1 MYGCTDARA
10 AAPCCAQL
18 DFNEMVQ
25 LQAAG
30 KDGKAN
36 NMLID
41 VKKGKKTLASAYM
54 KGSKSKGID
63 LSGVAP
69 DVPTPITAVLM
80 EEGKKGLKQVGE
92 ITIEVNFA
100 LIDQ

>member
-1 MYGCTDARA
+1 
-10 AAPCCAQL
+10 
-18 DFNEMVQ
+18 MVQ